1 MVYKSGFDDGD
12 VGIRGS
18 RLDRFLRFADCWFV
32 KWEIP
37 LCLQLVADHCP
48 EYGRGIV
55 TGASCHLGSGTG
67 QMGEGSRFYLFVVMT
82 FSKYKNIYISLGSSL
97 KFCCHLFNY
106 NQQFITS
113 IKNISEHIIRISV
126 YIFKSVPASHNFT
139 RQSYWYAELCAGF
152 CKNNHRKCSRL
163 NQTALTTKTKALFF
177 FKHHITL
184 HSSCSTCGS
193 SSVSFSNICLFQ
205 PRNRSLVFSL
215 CPLELK
221 LSAVLE
227 GWELRQWNV
236 MLWLA
241 SLLSKWRNF
250 ICTFPMSNTICW
262 REKVHR
268 RCRLWTL

>member
-1 MVYKSGFDDGD
+1 MST
-12 VGIRGS
+12 IGS
-18 RLDRFLRFADCWFV
+18 W
-32 KWEIP
+32 P
-37 LCLQLVADHCP
+37 LSWVWKRNRDWCQLP
-48 EYGRGIV
+48 SWIWNRTNGG
-55 TGASCHLGSGTG
+55 
-67 QMGEGSRFYLFVVMT
+67 GEQKGLWFYLFVVMT
-82 FSKYKNIYISLGSSL
+82 FSKYKKYISLGSSL

-139 RQSYWYAELCAGF
+139 RQSYWYTELCVGF
-152 CKNNHRKCSRL
+152 CKNDHRKCSRL
-163 NQTALTTKTKALFF
+163 NQTALTTKTKAHF

-227 GWELRQWNV
+227 GW
-236 MLWLA
+236 
-241 SLLSKWRNF
+241 
-250 ICTFPMSNTICW
+250 
-262 REKVHR
+262 
-268 RCRLWTL
+268 

>member
-1 MVYKSGFDDGD
+1 MVYKSGFDDRD

-67 QMGEGSRFYLFVVMT
+67 QMGEGIRFYLFVVMT

-177 FKHHITL
+177 F
-184 HSSCSTCGS
+184 
-193 SSVSFSNICLFQ
+193 F
-205 PRNRSLVFSL
+205 
-215 CPLELK
+215 
-221 LSAVLE
+221 
-227 GWELRQWNV
+227 
-236 MLWLA
+236 
-241 SLLSKWRNF
+241 
-250 ICTFPMSNTICW
+250 
-262 REKVHR
+262 
-268 RCRLWTL
+268 